1 VILIAALLL
10 LVAFGVVEL
19 WSMLA
24 FANWIGWGPTL
35 LLLVGAAVLG
45 VYLVRREGLSAMR
58 RANAEM
64 ASGRMP
70 TGSLVDGALILIG
83 GCCLIVPGFVSDLF
97 GLVLLVP
104 PTRAFLR
111 RGVERWMERRV
122 TAVGMVNSIHIGGLG
137 DPFGGGGAGWNA
149 APGRNGGAGWN
160 GAPGWID
167 ADGSVRRDGDEVAEA
182 TAEVIDV
189 EVHRPLELGPPES

>member
-1 VILIAALLL
+1 MILIAALLL

-19 WSMLA
+19 WSMVA
-24 FANWIGWGPTL
+24 VANWIGWGPTL

-137 DPFGGGGAGWNA
+137 DPFGGGAAGWNA
-149 APGRNGGAGWN
+149 
-160 GAPGWID
+160 APGWID
-167 ADGSVRRDGDEVAEA
+167 ADGSFRRDGDEVAEA